1 MGWTNTH
8 HLETNVSLAKIIL
21 PASSLG
27 EFFLAGGFFLG
38 PATLTLLF
46 PIFPFLEFH
55 HQYAVI
61 ANLPPFYDQDLREPV
76 TVSIQVINSND
87 DTSSNTRQYVYI
99 PNEHAFRTDSNERKR
114 QRVDE
119 EAKRFFGGGNQSP
132 FSGGGGG
139 GSGNYPQSQS
149 GSGHGFDNA
158 GNSSYQ
164 GGGFMS
170 HSAVGQTAPEISQL
184 CVKFFSALGDPKY
197 ILAAFREASQQVDEN
212 GDT

>member
-1 MGWTNTH
+1 
-8 HLETNVSLAKIIL
+8 
-21 PASSLG
+21 
-27 EFFLAGGFFLG
+27 
-38 PATLTLLF
+38 
-46 PIFPFLEFH
+46 
-55 HQYAVI
+55 VI
-61 ANLPPFYDQDLREPV
+61 ANLPPFYNQDIREPV

-132 FSGGGGG
+132 FNGGGG
-139 GSGNYPQSQS
+139 NYPPSQS
-149 GSGHGFDNA
+149 GSGHGFGHA
-158 GNSSYQ
+158 GSSGYQ
-164 GGGFMS
+164 GGGYMS
-170 HSAVGQTAPEISQL
+170 HSVEPTPEIGQL

-197 ILAAFREASQQVDEN
+197 ILAAFREASQQTDEN